1 MTYKTQISKQA
12 SSQIA
17 GWGLSDPVWM
27 EVLLRLH
34 QVLPENPPAVLTSL
48 PAFPQGLLYYFH
60 FPDPERH
67 DFVHEFVFQV
77 LYLADEEH
85 ILVLRGSYW
94 RHAGNLPSE

>member
-1 MTYKTQISKQA
+1 MPYVTQISPQA
-12 SSQIA
+12 ARQIR

-34 QVLPENPPAVLTSL
+34 QTLAQNPPAVLTSL
-48 PAFPQGLLYYFH
+48 PDFPRGMLYYFH
-60 FPDPERH
+60 FPDPERP

-77 LYLADEEH
+77 VYLADEQH

-94 RHAGNLPSE
+94 RHADGLAK